1 LGRDAQTCHRVAIDA
16 NVEHGQARRLLDLH
30 VRCALRLAQHRSD
43 LLGRPVH
50 WCEVVAEHLHRDVAA
65 HAGDQLVEAH
75 LDGLG
80 DLIGIARELREITL
94 DPTYQLLLGKLGFGQ
109 SLRGFRMTNMS
120 VAFGGIGSAASS
132 AVPVLE

>member
-1 LGRDAQTCHRVAIDA
+1 
-16 NVEHGQARRLLDLH
+16 
-30 VRCALRLAQHRSD
+30 LRLAQHRRD

-50 WCEVVAEHLHRDVAA
+50 GGEVVAEHLDRDVAA

-80 DLIGIARELREITL
+80 DLVGIARELREITL
-94 DPTYQLLLGKLGFGQ
+94 DALDQILLRQLGVGP
-109 SLRGFRMTNMS
+109 SSRGFRMTNMS
-120 VAFGGIGSAASS
+120 VALGGIGSDASS